1 VCRSAIDKHAEH
13 NNNNN
18 FDINNNNDNIDINK
32 TTTRATITIER
43 SHSLDANILSE
54 VEIKGK

>member
-1 VCRSAIDKHAEH
+1 VCRSAIDKHAELNNNINFI

-18 FDINNNNDNIDINK
+18 NNIDINK
-32 TTTRATITIER
+32 ITTATITIER

-54 VEIKGK
+54 VEMKGK